1 MNIVICDDDNGCRK
15 AVIKIVN
22 SFMEEK
28 NIEYKIF
35 EYEDYDDQFNKI
47 MKTKSKK
54 VYILDIETPSASG
67 IDVARQIRKNDT
79 ESAIIFVTGHEEYG
93 KILLKRN
100 IMSLGFINKFEDL
113 KFDLRNALTDACH
126 FLKNDK
132 IVKIN
137 DRGITYNI
145 RLNKVLYVT
154 KDSVERR
161 TIIKMENTEH
171 KVSLTLK
178 EVMELLGE
186 NFIQTHR
193 SCFVNEKRVEKIDH
207 KNRTITFDNGEV
219 IDLLSSNYGK
229 ELK

>member
-1 MNIVICDDDNGCRK
+1 MNIVICDDDNGSRK
-15 AVIKIVN
+15 AVIKVVK
-22 SFMEEK
+22 SFMEENK
-28 NIEYKIF
+28 KEYKIF
-35 EYEDYDDQFNKI
+35 EYDDYNSQFNKMI
-47 MKTKSKK
+47 KTKSKK

-67 IDVARQIRKNDT
+67 IDIARQIRKNDT

-132 IVKIN
+132 IVKII
-137 DRGITYNI
+137 DRNITYNI
-145 RLNKVLYVT
+145 RLSKVLYIT

-161 TIIKMENTEH
+161 TIIKMDNIEH
-171 KVSLTLK
+171 RLSLTLK
-178 EVMELLGE
+178 EVMELFGE
-186 NFIQTHR
+186 HFIQTHR
-193 SCFVNEKRVEKIDH
+193 SCFVNENRVEKIDH
-207 KNRTITFDNGEV
+207 KNRIITFDNGEI

>member
-1 MNIVICDDDNGCRK
+1 MNIVICDDDNGSRK
-15 AVIKIVN
+15 AVIKVVK
-22 SFMEEK
+22 SFMEENK
-28 NIEYKIF
+28 KEYKIF
-35 EYEDYDDQFNKI
+35 EYDDYNSQFNKMI
-47 MKTKSKK
+47 KTKSKK

-67 IDVARQIRKNDT
+67 IDIARQIRKNDT

-132 IVKIN
+132 IVKIT
-137 DRGITYNI
+137 DRNITYNI
-145 RLNKVLYVT
+145 RLSKVLYIT
-154 KDSVERR
+154 KDSVERK
-161 TIIKMENTEH
+161 TIIKMDNTEH
-171 KVSLTLK
+171 KLSLTLK
-178 EVMELLGE
+178 EVMELFGE
-186 NFIQTHR
+186 HFIQTHR
-193 SCFVNEKRVEKIDH
+193 SCFVNENRVEKIDH
-207 KNRTITFDNGEV
+207 KNRIITFDNGEI